1 MAEFT
6 LKRKPVKT
14 LKVNIG
20 EESFHIPLSMC
31 LTPEELAPLD
41 TAEGTRDFFRKY
53 LSEEVKKV
61 LTIEDYNEI
70 TRAWVAASNKAG
82 GKTTGE

>member
-6 LKRKPVKT
+6 LKRKPAKT

-20 EESFHIPLSMC
+20 DESFQIPLSMC
-31 LTPEELAPLD
+31 LTPEELVPLG

-53 LSEEVKKV
+53 LSDDVIKI

-70 TRAWVAASNKAG
+70 TRAWVEASNKAG

>member
-31 LTPEELAPLD
+31 LTPEELAPL
-41 TAEGTRDFFRKY
+41 G
-53 LSEEVKKV
+53 
-61 LTIEDYNEI
+61 TIEDYNEI
-70 TRAWVAASNKAG
+70 TRAWIDASNKAG

>member
-6 LKRKPVKT
+6 LKRKPAKT

-20 EESFHIPLSMC
+20 DESFQIPLSMC
-31 LTPEELAPLD
+31 LTPEELAPLG

-53 LSEEVKKV
+53 LSEDVKKE

-70 TRAWVAASNKAG
+70 TRAWVEASNKAG

>member
-20 EESFHIPLSMC
+20 DESFHIPLSMC
-31 LTPEELAPLD
+31 LTPEELAPLG

-53 LSEEVKKV
+53 LSEDVKKI

-70 TRAWVAASNKAG
+70 TRAWIDASNKAG

>member
-6 LKRKPVKT
+6 LKRKPAKT

-20 EESFHIPLSMC
+20 DESFHIPLSMC
-31 LTPEELAPLD
+31 LTPEELAPLG
-41 TAEGTRDFFRKY
+41 TAEGTRGFLRKY
-53 LSEEVKKV
+53 LSEDMKKV
-61 LTIEDYNEI
+61 LTIEDYNAI
-70 TRAWVAASNKAG
+70 TRAWIDASNKAG